1 MLDTVSSTLARELK
15 IPHLVARFLVS
26 RGVCNVVAASRIMNE
41 GGDAELSPWG
51 IKGMEDAGFASCVKH
66 WIGRGGDSNFAPHR
80 QSYIYVLGESNPDA
94 IKDLKD
100 LKDPK
105 DLKAIYSLS
114 GQRLAKPQRGI
125 NIIDGKKTV
134 VR

>member
-1 MLDTVSSTLARELK
+1 MQTVLKDDGCSPVIVEYTYPTVSSPESGNIVVYATDRRLAQHIDNAAWTML
-15 IPHLVARFLVS
+15 PDGTLVS
-26 RGVCNVVAASRIMNE
+26 SG
-41 GGDAELSPWG
+41 
-51 IKGMEDAGFASCVKH
+51 
-66 WIGRGGDSNFAPHR
+66 GGDSNFAPHR